1 MELLLYRELVMPKDL
16 FLKVRVTKS
25 ERDQL
30 HMIARKSGKTLSGFI
45 RNLANP
51 ISCDLITKG

>member
-1 MELLLYRELVMPKDL
+1 MPKDL

-30 HMIARKSGKTLSGFI
+30 HVVARQNGKTLSGFI
-45 RNLANP
+45 RSLTQQPMESNL
-51 ISCDLITKG
+51 IKKG

>member
-1 MELLLYRELVMPKDL
+1 MPKDL

-30 HMIARKSGKTLSGFI
+30 HMVARQNGKTLSGFI
-45 RNLANP
+45 RSLTQQPMESSLNKN
-51 ISCDLITKG
+51 G

>member
-1 MELLLYRELVMPKDL
+1 MSKDL

-30 HMIARKSGKTLSGFI
+30 HMVARKNGKTLSGFI
-45 RNLANP
+45 RSLTQQP
-51 ISCDLITKG
+51 ISVNLNTKG

>member
-1 MELLLYRELVMPKDL
+1 MPKDL

-30 HMIARKSGKTLSGFI
+30 HMVARQNGKTLSGFI